1 MGRMKHAALALTL
14 ACAAWCALPA
24 AAQPVYACPR
34 YDGSTSYQGT
44 PCVGM
49 PSGQQ
54 PIVTAPAATAAHFR
68 RAGDEGVRAIMDA
81 GDREIDASG
90 ASVECKHA
98 LKSLGRT
105 TLYMPD
111 GACVPRT
118 AASPAADAVDA
129 AAR

>member
-1 MGRMKHAALALTL
+1 MKHAALALTI

-54 PIVTAPAATAAHFR
+54 PIVSGTGAA
-68 RAGDEGVRAIMDA
+68 
-81 GDREIDASG
+81 
-90 ASVECKHA
+90 
-98 LKSLGRT
+98 
-105 TLYMPD
+105 
-111 GACVPRT
+111 
-118 AASPAADAVDA
+118 AADASIQRLREAGAYGRALITEAAVQQIQQSSSRPECKQRLIALLREEPLPEGSEDA
-129 AAR
+129 CAPRP

>member
-1 MGRMKHAALALTL
+1 MGRMKHAALALTI

-54 PIVTAPAATAAHFR
+54 SIVGGTGAAAADASIQR
-68 RAGDEGVRAIMDA
+68 LRKAGDEAQAIIFEA
-81 GDREIDASG
+81 YQKEIR
-90 ASVECKHA
+90 
-98 LKSLGRT
+98 SLGLSPECEAAYLSSLSAR
-105 TLYMPD
+105 
-111 GACVPRT
+111 VPEHCLR
-118 AASPAADAVDA
+118 PPHPPLM
-129 AAR
+129 R